1 MQSLE
6 GAIGKGG
13 AALHPLPSIFQSFGS
28 RKMLFLPGE
37 LSMIAGQ
44 PGAGKSSLAL
54 WHAVNWV
61 SRKGINGIYFSAD
74 SSALVQ
80 GARALAMV
88 SYGVSVDEA
97 EQRLE
102 QRDEDSLDRLHRELG
117 GLAWCFESSIT
128 YDLMEMEIYAYLEK
142 WGETP
147 RFIIVDNLFNFEAG
161 DGEHTGLR
169 KITENLLTL
178 GRTIGS
184 HVMALHHTSESFKD
198 NPCPPREAVHGKVSQ
213 TPYMVVTVGASDGKR
228 QPVCPVKNRIAKP
241 QMIDKLGTQATY
253 LNVNSDTFHFS
264 G

>member
-13 AALHPLPSIFQSFGS
+13 AALHPLPSVFQSFGA

-44 PGAGKSSLAL
+44 PGAGKSSIAL
-54 WHAVNWV
+54 WHAVNWAQRGV
-61 SRKGINGIYFSAD
+61 CGIYFSAD

-80 GARALAMV
+80 GARALAMI
-88 SYGVSVDEA
+88 SHGVSVDEA
-97 EQRLE
+97 ERLLE
-102 QRDEDSLDRLHRELG
+102 GRDEGALDDLHDKLG
-117 GLAWCFESSIT
+117 GLSWCFESSIS
-128 YDLMEMEIYAYLEK
+128 YGLMEAEIFAYMEK
-142 WGETP
+142 WGDAP
-147 RFIIVDNLFNFEAG
+147 RFIIVDNLFNFEAD

-178 GRTIGS
+178 GRKINS
-184 HVMALHHTSESFKD
+184 HIMLLHHTSESFKD

-213 TPYMVVTVGASDGKR
+213 TPYMVITVGSSDGRK

-241 QMIDKLGTQATY
+241 QMIDKHGTQATY
-253 LNVNSDTFHFS
+253 LNVDSDNFHFM